1 MLQLPPKG
9 KPWAAW
15 ATVCFWSLLIFLT
28 IPLARNISKL
38 VSAQWGRSLF
48 TYLVLLA
55 IAASVV
61 ALIGQAIRQRL
72 HLSAQ
77 GLIWLALI
85 AGIFLGYTLLLGSK
99 SPEESVHFIQYGI
112 LSVFVYRALTIRH
125 RDVSI
130 YFSAAVI
137 CGIIGTV
144 DEFIQWLVPGRHWD
158 IRDIWINFFA
168 AAMVQIAI
176 AKGVQPPYIVCHPN
190 PGSLRFLWRSMAFA
204 AIILGAS
211 LMNTPERIA
220 WYAQRLPGL
229 GYLIQNQGVM
239 AEYGYRYED
248 PDIGIFRSRLTPDD
262 LKRVDRQRAIEAAA
276 ILNRYGERSDYRAFL
291 RRYTPVNDPFVHEA
305 RVHLYSRD
313 INFSVAMERKT
324 KSQSIAEY
332 LTNAYRENQILEKY
346 FTHTLGASKHVW
358 PVEKKAMARQYLS
371 EDEVFESFVSR
382 RLITRFND
390 TQMMIFWVVL
400 TLVFLMMSRRYKQ
413 P

>member
-28 IPLARNISKL
+28 IPLARNISEL

-48 TYLVLLA
+48 TYLVLFA

-158 IRDIWINFFA
+158 IRDIWINLFA

-176 AKGVQPPYIVCHPN
+176 AKGVQPPYIVRHPN
-190 PGSLRFLWRSMAFA
+190 PDNLRFLWRLMALA
-204 AIILGAS
+204 AIILGAC
-211 LMNTPERIA
+211 LLNTPERIA
-220 WYAQRLPGL
+220 WYGQRLPGL
-229 GYLIQNQGVM
+229 GYLMQNESVM
-239 AEYGYRYED
+239 VEYGYRFED

-262 LKRVDRQRAIEAAA
+262 LKRVDRERAVEAAA
-276 ILNRYGERSDYRAFL
+276 ILNRYGENSDYRDFL
-291 RRYTPVNDPFVHEA
+291 RRYTPLNDPFVHEA
-305 RVHLYSRD
+305 RVHLYSRNV
-313 INFSVAMERKT
+313 NFSRAMKKKA
-324 KSQSIAEY
+324 KSQRFAE
-332 LTNAYRENQILEKY
+332 NFSKAYRQNQILEKY
-346 FTHTLGASKHVW
+346 FGHTLNSSDHVW
-358 PVEKKAMARQYLS
+358 PVERKAMARLYLS
-371 EDEVFESFVSR
+371 EDEVFESIVSR
-382 RLITRFND
+382 HLITRISE
-390 TQMMIFWVVL
+390 TQMLMFWGVL
-400 TLVFLMMSRRYKQ
+400 VLVFFMMSRRYKQ

>member
-15 ATVCFWSLLIFLT
+15 VAVGFWSLLIFLT
-28 IPLARNISKL
+28 IPLARSISEL

-48 TYLVLLA
+48 TYLVLSV
-55 IAASVV
+55 IATAMV
-61 ALIGQAIRQRL
+61 ALGGFIFRHRSNLSTRRL
-72 HLSAQ
+72 LWLV
-77 GLIWLALI
+77 LISGAF
-85 AGIFLGYTLLLGSK
+85 AGYTLHLGK
-99 SPEESVHFIQYGI
+99 RSPEESVHFIQYGV
-112 LSVFVYRALTIRH
+112 LSVLVYRAMTIKM
-125 RDVSI
+125 RDISV

-144 DEFIQWLVPGRHWD
+144 DEFIQWLVPGRQWD
-158 IRDIWINFFA
+158 IWDIWINFFA

-176 AKGVQPPYIVCHPN
+176 AKGVQPPYIARHPN

-204 AIILGAS
+204 AIFLGVS
-211 LMNTPERIA
+211 LLNTPERIA

-229 GYLIQNQGVM
+229 GYLMQNDSVM

-262 LKRVDRQRAIEAAA
+262 LKRVDRERANEAAA

-305 RVHLYSRD
+305 RVHLFSRD
-313 INFSVAMERKT
+313 VNFTIAMKEKVNSKRIT
-324 KSQSIAEY
+324 EFFTQ
-332 LTNAYRENQILEKY
+332 AYRQNQILENY
-346 FTHTLGASKHVW
+346 FAHTLGASDHVW
-358 PVEKKAMARQYLS
+358 PVEKKTLAGQYLG
-371 EDEVFESFVSR
+371 EDEIFESFVSR
-382 RLITRFND
+382 RLITRIND
-390 TQMMIFWVVL
+390 TQMMMFFGVL
-400 TLVFLMMSRRYKQ
+400 TLIFMMMSRRYRQ